1 MLLSIIVPV
10 YNVEEFVGLCLQ
22 SILSTTA
29 DPANFEVIV
38 VNDGTPDHS
47 MDVVREV
54 ITGHSNILIL
64 EQENQGLSAA
74 RMSGLG
80 VARGEYVWFVDS
92 DDWLKTDA
100 VNTVIDK
107 LEQGQPEV
115 LVTPLFWRFDDSEKD
130 YTDIRISED
139 KTYSGKKCLQNVFA
153 PPGAAQRFVLRK
165 QLFKKNHWLFFPL
178 NTLHEDEYFGRTLLY
193 SANSVYIL
201 NDALYNYRQ
210 RDNSIMKSISIRNAY
225 DLVKLHRMLKDFLRT
240 SVSEE
245 DKLWFTRDIFSHVL
259 IVSYYRLSCLPGKTE
274 FRKFL
279 SKNRKYIII
288 EYFRTKPQKSPL
300 KIAGDLLF
308 LSSPYFYSKY
318 KPLRYIE

>member
-10 YNVEEFVGLCLQ
+10 YNVEDFVGLCLQ
-22 SILSTTA
+22 SIFNTIA
-29 DPANFEVIV
+29 DPAKFEVVV

-54 ITGHSNILIL
+54 ITGHSNIQIL
-64 EQENQGLSAA
+64 EQGNQGLSAA

-80 VARGEYVWFVDS
+80 IARGEYVWFVDS

-100 VNTVIDK
+100 INTIINK
-107 LEQGQPEV
+107 LEQVQPEV
-115 LVTPLFWRFDDSEKD
+115 LVTPLFWCFDDSDKD
-130 YTDIRISED
+130 YADIRISED
-139 KTYSGKKCLQNVFA
+139 KTYFGKDCLQKSLV
-153 PPGAAQRFVLRK
+153 PPWGAQRFILRK
-165 QLFKKNHWLFFPL
+165 QLFKRTSDCFFPL
-178 NTLHEDEYFGRTLLY
+178 NTLHEDEYFGRILLY

-210 RDNSIMKSISIRNAY
+210 RNNSIMKSISIRNAY
-225 DLVKLHRMLKDFLRT
+225 DLVKLHRMLNAFLKT
-240 SVSEE
+240 SVSKE
-245 DKLWFTRDIFSHVL
+245 DKLWFSRDIFSHIL

-288 EYFRTKPQKSPL
+288 EYFRTKPQKSL
-300 KIAGDLLF
+300 IKIVGDLFF
-308 LSSPYFYSKY
+308 LSFPYSYLKF